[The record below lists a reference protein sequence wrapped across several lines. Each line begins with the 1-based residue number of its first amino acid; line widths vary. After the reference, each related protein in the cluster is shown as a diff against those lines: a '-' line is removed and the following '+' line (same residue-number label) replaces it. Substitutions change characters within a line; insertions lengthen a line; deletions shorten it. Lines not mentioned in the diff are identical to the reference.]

1 MRQPFRFTNGQSA
14 INVEQLIEI
23 CEKFPTDGIYH
34 LNREDFERWLNY
46 IGETELGEKAK
57 QARLASVSDE
67 EALQQFLTSYKFS
80 QIKNGDPNS
89 SEIEETQKNYDV
101 SDSLGDRISHST
113 SEDDRE
119 VSTSGILDVAD
130 TEEKTATLEPVVDP
144 QSVSEAEASAR
155 QDTKIEEAN
164 VLKELENTQP
174 SVPLSTATRL
184 ELPDEEEAQLQTS
197 SPTVLQLSQA
207 ALVHKKT
214 DTRFELPT
222 TKNTVYIGRPNEEL
236 PVQVDLSDL
245 EDADIIS
252 RVHAAIHVE
261 DDKFFLEDAG
271 SANGTWLNGEKL
283 KPGIRFRKLL
293 KSGDEIA
300 FGKKQSI
307 KLTFEQQQL

>member
-80 QIKNGDPNS
+80 QIKNGDPIS

-130 TEEKTATLEPVVDP
+130 TEEKTATLEPVVETLC
-144 QSVSEAEASAR
+144 VSEAEAEAR

-184 ELPDEEEAQLQTS
+184 ELSDEEEAPPQPSL
-197 SPTVLQLSQA
+197 TVLQLSQA
-207 ALVHKKT
+207 TLVDKKT

-245 EDADIIS
+245 EDADIVS
-252 RVHAAIHVE
+252 RIHAAIHIE
-261 DDKFFLEDAG
+261 DEKFFLEDAG